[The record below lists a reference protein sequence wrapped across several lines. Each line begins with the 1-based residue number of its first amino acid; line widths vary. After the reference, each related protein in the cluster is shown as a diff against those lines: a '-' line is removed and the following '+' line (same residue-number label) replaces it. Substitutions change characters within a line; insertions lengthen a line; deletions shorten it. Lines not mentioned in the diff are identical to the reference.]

1 MHIIKSKNH
10 ILGLIISAVS
20 MITMASSIVPNAL
33 NAEPGKCNSQGT
45 SIGDP
50 HGFRNPTG
58 NPHDTDNDDSD
69 DDTGN
74 PHRECDPNDDE

>member
-1 MHIIKSKNH
+1 MSKTVFIAVIIGA
-10 ILGLIISAVS
+10 IA
-20 MITMASSIVPNAL
+20 MIMIASSIVPNTV
-33 NAEPGKCNSQGT
+33 NAEPGKCNPQGT
-45 SIGDP
+45 STGDP

-58 NPHDTDNDDSD
+58 NPDDTDNDDSD

>member
-1 MHIIKSKNH
+1 MSKT
-10 ILGLIISAVS
+10 IFLGLIIGAVA
-20 MITMASSIVPNAL
+20 MIIMASSILPNSVT
-33 NAEPGKCNSQGT
+33 GKCNPQGST
-45 SIGDP
+45 TGNP
-50 HGFRNPTG
+50 HGFQNPTG